1 VIGLLAQVPFPNE
14 GWLTNPRTHE
24 RMVEYTIE
32 HIQLTA
38 LSVPLGLL
46 IAFPLAVLAVRRRR
60 LHAPLLTA
68 TGVIYTIP
76 SLAMFLLLYG
86 VLGVGFGYP
95 VAVTGLALYSL
106 IVLFRNTVAG
116 LDSVPSDAREAGEAM
131 GHSRRQMLWRV
142 EVPLALPV
150 LFAGL
155 RIATVSTIGLVTIT
169 ALIGMGG
176 IGRFFLTGATRRDP
190 TILLVAIVMVVALAF
205 VFDVLIVLARRIAL
219 PWAREVD
226 A

>member
-1 VIGLLAQVPFPNE
+1 MIALLAQVPFPNE
-14 GWLTNPRTHE
+14 GWLTNPRTHDD
-24 RMVEYTIE
+24 MVEYTIE
-32 HIQLTA
+32 HIVLTV

-46 IAFPLAVLAVRRRR
+46 VAFPLAVLAVRHRR
-60 LHAPLLTA
+60 LQTPLLTA
-68 TGVIYTIP
+68 TGVVYTIP

-86 VLGVGFGYP
+86 LLGVGFGYP

-116 LDSVPSDAREAGEAM
+116 LGSVPPDAREAGEAM

-150 LFAGL
+150 IFAGL
-155 RIATVSTIGLVTIT
+155 RIATVSTVGLVTIT

-176 IGRFFLTGATRRDP
+176 IGRFFITGANRLDP
-190 TILLVAIVMVVALAF
+190 TILLVAVVMVV
-205 VFDVLIVLARRIAL
+205 VLAVAFDLLILLVRRVSL
-219 PWAREVD
+219 PWARE
-226 A
+226 AG